1 MNREIKDILIKIIN
15 HYEND
20 IQWWDNDKEYQAY
33 LETEKVKDYLN
44 INTNILRVEKDKRV
58 NHLDQKP
65 CPVSVKEDK
74 TNA

>member
-1 MNREIKDILIKIIN
+1 M
-15 HYEND
+15 D
-20 IQWWDNDKEYQAY
+20 IQWLDNDEEYQAY

-44 INTNILRVEKDKRV
+44 INTNILRVEKGKRV
-58 NHLDQKP
+58 NHLDQEP

>member
-15 HYEND
+15 HYENY
-20 IQWWDNDKEYQAY
+20 IQWWDNDEEYQAY

-58 NHLDQKP
+58 NHLDQEP